1 MSDSNF
7 ETWLER
13 QNELVDQAVLLIR
26 KYKFKAFVMER
37 ERKSNFIRIQLRENR
52 INVFIKEV
60 KSKFV
65 RSVWLVKKDD
75 FEPKSVYLLYAAKE
89 DKWYAT
95 TSAEVDRDGEY
106 KDSSYKAGV
115 QFIVVPT
122 EIFRHATTFLKGMRK
137 RYDAQLQRRM
147 TEWT

>member
-1 MSDSNF
+1 MSDSNY

-13 QNELVDQAVLLIR
+13 QNELVDQAVLLIK
-26 KYKFKAFVMER
+26 KYKFKAFIMER
-37 ERKSNFIRIQLRENR
+37 ERKSNFIRIHLRENR
-52 INVFIKEV
+52 IDVFIKEI

-65 RSVWLVKKDD
+65 RSVWLVKKED
-75 FEPKSVYLLYAAKE
+75 FEPKSIYLLYAAKE
-89 DKWYAT
+89 DKWFAT
-95 TSAEVDRDGEY
+95 TSVEVDREGEY

-122 EIFRHATTFLKGMRK
+122 EIFRQATSFLKKMRK
-137 RYDAQLQRRM
+137 RYEDQLQRRM